1 MKRDM
6 GESSTE
12 SFREKFVR
20 TFFPIAKHPPKQAD
34 LETKDPLERFEV
46 AITDAAK
53 RRLREREE
61 PGIERQ

>member
-1 MKRDM
+1 MRDM

-12 SFREKFVR
+12 SFHEKFLR
-20 TFFPIAKHPPKQAD
+20 TFFPTVKRPAKQAD
-34 LETKDPLERFEV
+34 LETKDPLERFEL

-61 PGIERQ
+61 PGIEPH